1 MGTVVEGS
9 RGWRA
14 SRAYPKHIYVSMSA
28 HEAQLIDGDQLAW
41 ALSIYG
47 VPIQLIAGETLAE
60 LAQALP
66 EAGRA

>member
-1 MGTVVEGS
+1 VGTVVEGS

-41 ALSIYG
+41 ALSIYD
-47 VPIQLIAGETLAE
+47 VPIELIAGKTLAE
-60 LAQALP
+60 FPEGLP
-66 EAGRA
+66 EARRA